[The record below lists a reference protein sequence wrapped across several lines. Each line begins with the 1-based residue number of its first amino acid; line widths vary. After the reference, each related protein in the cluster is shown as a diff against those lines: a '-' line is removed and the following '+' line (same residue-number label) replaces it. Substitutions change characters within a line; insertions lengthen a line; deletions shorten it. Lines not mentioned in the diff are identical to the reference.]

1 MVAKLKTVSKPSRT
15 FFSLS
20 DISFNQPAHGNSDKI
35 DKLTHPVTQVRLV
48 MQEHRY
54 SRLRVQVSALASP
67 SPHVCQELVTALEAA
82 IHSLT
87 VSLYPHL
94 VSEARVRCPC
104 LASKVTIIIAMM
116 VITMS
121 SSLSRLAPATRSRA
135 ALTQTVCTCCP
146 CTSAWPAPLS
156 GADTSR

>member
-15 FFSLS
+15 FSSLS

-67 SPHVCQELVTALEAA
+67 SPHVCQGLLTALEAA

-104 LASKVTIIIAMM
+104 LASKVTIITMM
-116 VITMS
+116 VIAMS

-156 GADTSR
+156 GVDTSR